1 MSIPSSKELS
11 TPFCVSSLAKGQGD
25 PNFARL
31 QKEGAEGQL
40 FRGGNHSCVRSSSIP
55 ASARQLPA
63 LSEEWTPLHAHS
75 RPFPFA
81 PGWCFHFGQ
90 LCIPMS

>member
-11 TPFCVSSLAKGQGD
+11 TPFCVSSFAKGKGD

-40 FRGGNHSCVRSSSIP
+40 FQGGSHSSVYHPPFP
-55 ASARQLPA
+55 ASARQLPV
-63 LSEEWTPLHAHS
+63 LCEEWASRLHTL
-75 RPFPFA
+75 
-81 PGWCFHFGQ
+81 PGSFLSLWAGLFISGNCAYQ
-90 LCIPMS
+90 